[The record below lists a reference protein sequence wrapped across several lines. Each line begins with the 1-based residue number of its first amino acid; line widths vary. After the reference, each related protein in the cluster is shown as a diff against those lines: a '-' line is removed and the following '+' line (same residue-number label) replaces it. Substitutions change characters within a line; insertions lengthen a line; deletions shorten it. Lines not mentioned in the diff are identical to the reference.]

1 MIATIANLFF
11 LIAQATTDNG
21 GGDQTSSGGLGS
33 YMLIIYIILFI
44 GIFYFLLIRP
54 GQKQRKQHDQLV
66 SAVKKGDEI
75 MTAGGLYGTVTQ
87 VKEDYV
93 MVELGKK
100 NEVKLSRNS
109 IARIVSQAE
118 QEAYV
123 AESLN
128 RALDELEAHK
138 KNGTKPMDAR
148 DLLRRLR

>member
-118 QEAYV
+118 QEAME
-123 AESLN
+123 AE
-128 RALDELEAHK
+128 AEEEETGEAEES
-138 KNGTKPMDAR
+138 
-148 DLLRRLR
+148 